1 MRFLRSNKPEP
12 VNKNT
17 VTFGVDGDDPRTVK
31 VRKIVV
37 GQWLELFGAVQSLP
51 QLIIGALGARPEERA
66 AYVVVAIEQS
76 LEEVVRVVS
85 ILTGLDSEYLIKNAA
100 ADELFEFFME
110 TAKVNNFSAL
120 LKNVQGVLNLAKPE
134 AAANQDAE

>member
-1 MRFLRSNKPEP
+1 MRFMRSNKPEP
-12 VNKNT
+12 INKNT
-17 VTFGVDGDDPRTVK
+17 VTFGAGGDDPRTVK

-85 ILTGLDSEYLIKNAA
+85 ILTGLDTEYLIKNAA
-100 ADELFEFFME
+100 ADEVFEFFME
-110 TAKVNNFSAL
+110 TAKVNNFGDL
-120 LKNVQGVLNLAKPE
+120 LKNVQSVLSLAAP
-134 AAANQDAE
+134 AAADQNAN